1 LLLKLLLAYRRERPS
16 HGEAGALAVTGIAPA
31 GVKHCRFVSVPLFD
45 FSQTLFDLSKK
56 ILCGTS
62 ADFRCSKDMRELAL
76 EIAALAKATPEWP
89 TPTVC
94 SLYRYLER
102 VYGDEKAV
110 EVLAVYLGGAM
121 PEIFVTHEPPVQP

>member
-1 LLLKLLLAYRRERPS
+1 LQVCFGS
-16 HGEAGALAVTGIAPA
+16 SV
-31 GVKHCRFVSVPLFD
+31 RFLTNIVPFL
-45 FSQTLFDLSKK
+45 KK
-56 ILCGTS
+56 IICGTS
-62 ADFRCSKDMRELAL
+62 ADFPCSKDMRELAL

-89 TPTVC
+89 TPTMC

-121 PEIFVTHEPPVQP
+121 PEIFATHEPPAQP